1 MELSGHEQAA
11 VDWIGKHRPD
21 LVMALEDLCDEEG
34 YETLLETDGTDLIK
48 GFMIER
54 GFVRI
59 GPDPE
64 ELEVEG
70 SPTEEQRKVIQ
81 ERFGAPD
88 RI

>member
-21 LVMALEDLCDEEG
+21 LVMALEDLCDEGG

-48 GFMIER
+48 RFMIER

-70 SPTEEQRKVIQ
+70 NPTLKQAEAIHQHFKSTESQ
-81 ERFGAPD
+81 
-88 RI
+88 